1 MPGGNGENSQH
12 WSADFVQHIRTVHF
26 SLVAVC
32 VALIGAVVSVKP
44 KEITAAM
51 TQLSEI
57 RSAVDHWGEEVKIAV
72 LGGIVRHTVDGKRIV
87 VKGKPVMLSKD
98 AAFSGE
104 PSTPSKKTLLEK
116 LEESFETPA
125 SLPAF
130 CNTWDM
136 LNNVPKLIIPDQ
148 SQVVKTVVAVNNG
161 SSSIAQYQSG
171 DETTS
176 TTVLVSSLAAPDHD
190 AISRLHLA
198 TLDSAASKYAYS
210 WDVGDD
216 HIIVPVA
223 ASEWQI
229 DGQGAINRAARKT
242 WKTGA
247 CGETFRALIRQTS
260 DSTDQSFGGL
270 AAYLAQAAA
279 KEKTDSYTVFG
290 MEFPVESASR
300 WGILLIV
307 GILLYLW
314 IHLNEVS
321 SRIKHDDPGWDV
333 AWIGVYRSLPARSLF
348 IFLTVVLPLVTIFI
362 LSNALIT
369 ADPVLGAIYAYTA
382 GIASLIL
389 SVLIVRWAPQHWDRD
404 PPPASDPSLTSE

>member
-1 MPGGNGENSQH
+1 MPGANGESSQH

-44 KEITAAM
+44 KEINAAM
-51 TQLSEI
+51 TQLNEI
-57 RSAVDHWGEEVKIAV
+57 RSAVDHWGEEVKVAV
-72 LGGIVRHTVDGKRIV
+72 LGGIVRHTVDGKRII

-104 PSTPSKKTLLEK
+104 PSTPSRKTLLQK
-116 LEESFETPA
+116 LEESLETPA

-148 SQVVKTVVAVNNG
+148 SQVVKVIVTVNNG
-161 SSSIAQYQSG
+161 SPTVAQYELG
-171 DETTS
+171 NNETSDTI
-176 TTVLVSSLAAPDHD
+176 LVSQLAAPDQG
-190 AISRLHLA
+190 AISRLHLS
-198 TLDSAASKYAYS
+198 TLDPVRTKYAYS

-216 HIIVPVA
+216 HIIVPVEA
-223 ASEWQI
+223 AEWQM
-229 DGQGAINRAARKT
+229 DGQGAINRAAHRT
-242 WKTGA
+242 WKPGA
-247 CGETFRALIRQTS
+247 CGETFRALISLTG

-270 AAYLAQAAA
+270 AGYLAQAAA

-321 SRIKHDDPGWDV
+321 SRMRHDDPGWDV
-333 AWIGVYRSLPARSLF
+333 AWIGVYKSLPARSMF
-348 IFLTVVLPLVTIFI
+348 IALTVVLPLVTIFI
-362 LSNALIT
+362 LSDALIT
-369 ADPVLGAIYAYTA
+369 ADPVIGAIYAYTA
-382 GIASLIL
+382 AIASLIL
-389 SVLIVRWAPQHWDRD
+389 SVLIVRWAPQHRNKD
-404 PPPASDPSLTSE
+404 PEPESDPSLTSE

>member
-72 LGGIVRHTVDGKRIV
+72 LGGIARHTVDGKRIV

-104 PSTPSKKTLLEK
+104 PGIPSRKPLLQK
-116 LEESFETPA
+116 LEESFETPT

-130 CNTWDM
+130 CNTWDT
-136 LNNVPKLIIPDQ
+136 LNNVPKLIIPDP
-148 SQVVKTVVAVNNG
+148 SQVVKAVLTVNNG
-161 SSSIAQYQSG
+161 SASIAQYESG
-171 DETTS
+171 DDTTS
-176 TTVLVSSLAAPDHD
+176 DTVLISQLAAADQG

-198 TLDSAASKYAYS
+198 TLDPAATKYAYS
-210 WDVGDD
+210 WDVGVD

-229 DGQGAINRAARKT
+229 DGQGAVNRAAHKA

-247 CGETFRALIRQTS
+247 CGETFQALIRQTS

-382 GIASLIL
+382 AIASLIL
-389 SVLIVRWAPQHWDRD
+389 SVLIVRWAPEHWDRD